1 MDLMMKAGEQK
12 YAQQQQFAQSVGQM
26 SALNATLTPG
36 YRTAYMAP
44 EVINRW
50 DQKINEFAQK
60 YSNSYDSPQA
70 IMELYKL
77 HSQWSGDPDVQLI
90 KYDRE
95 VGNKE
100 WDKMIEKTDTYA
112 TDINKNIDHATG
124 MLKQFQSGNQYTPY
138 SPLIKTQDTY
148 KHWGEEF
155 RTIEPTK
162 SIGHQEGTY
171 TDSAGV
177 LRHGLQNV
185 NIETRDPGMLQSKA
199 MEIAKRIHDGTDQF
213 ALYHRESLA
222 QGLGREPTM
231 EEIYNSLVP
240 IAEAA
245 RVHKETGEF
254 RSTPEP
260 EEFQTGLE
268 NKSSSVQQTEIMKHP
283 QLLNGSI
290 RGELNKARLD
300 ERFGK
305 YPDLNT
311 AINSDWVLKSVHD
324 QLAQRPEFK
333 NLSERDQKKAMNTFV
348 DDEMNK
354 PITYDYVKPGPK
366 EWVTMN
372 QKYSGLNNKEGFIP
386 EKQHGTSEIL
396 RGSTVWDLDKGT
408 VLQNVKDKESLTKS
422 GNTFSV
428 MGPVADSDIAK
439 QPHPGL
445 VAIEAG
451 PKGDEKRYGIVDKD
465 LYDKQ
470 RSIWNWLGYQRETV
484 TKVSPVFAIDI
495 NDRNGSITYHD
506 VSDAGTNGND
516 ANVHGGQ
523 NALYF
528 ITREDPS
535 DGKIKVDVYSRNPK
549 NPDGTL
555 SEKDHVPDIGLGNPN
570 NPYLLKEYNAT
581 DAGGIEAVQYQVTA
595 DIQRKD
601 EHNLY
606 NIRDKKLFS
615 TYNP

>member
-1 MDLMMKAGEQK
+1 MNRFYQPSSPRYTSQFVENNLPMDLMMKAGEQK

-245 RVHKETGEF
+245 RTLNPKSIARYVHMIAAAFNLFYEIVPVLKEPDMEK
-254 RSTPEP
+254 R
-260 EEFQTGLE
+260 
-268 NKSSSVQQTEIMKHP
+268 V
-283 QLLNGSI
+283 
-290 RGELNKARLD
+290 ARL
-300 ERFGK
+300 
-305 YPDLNT
+305 
-311 AINSDWVLKSVHD
+311 A
-324 QLAQRPEFK
+324 
-333 NLSERDQKKAMNTFV
+333 
-348 DDEMNK
+348 
-354 PITYDYVKPGPK
+354 
-366 EWVTMN
+366 
-372 QKYSGLNNKEGFIP
+372 
-386 EKQHGTSEIL
+386 
-396 RGSTVWDLDKGT
+396 
-408 VLQNVKDKESLTKS
+408 
-422 GNTFSV
+422 
-428 MGPVADSDIAK
+428 
-439 QPHPGL
+439 L
-445 VAIEAG
+445 VEA
-451 PKGDEKRYGIVDKD
+451 
-465 LYDKQ
+465 
-470 RSIWNWLGYQRETV
+470 
-484 TKVSPVFAIDI
+484 F
-495 NDRNGSITYHD
+495 SITLK
-506 VSDAGTNGND
+506 
-516 ANVHGGQ
+516 
-523 NALYF
+523 NAF
-528 ITREDPS
+528 
-535 DGKIKVDVYSRNPK
+535 
-549 NPDGTL
+549 
-555 SEKDHVPDIGLGNPN
+555 
-570 NPYLLKEYNAT
+570 YLL
-581 DAGGIEAVQYQVTA
+581 GIEPLN
-595 DIQRKD
+595 
-601 EHNLY
+601 EM
-606 NIRDKKLFS
+606 
-615 TYNP
+615 